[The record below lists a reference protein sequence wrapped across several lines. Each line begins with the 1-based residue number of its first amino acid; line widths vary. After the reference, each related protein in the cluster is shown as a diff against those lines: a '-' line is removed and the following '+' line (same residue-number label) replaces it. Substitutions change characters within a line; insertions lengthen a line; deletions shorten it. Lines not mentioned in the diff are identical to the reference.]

1 MATVICP
8 RSALVALGSNLGP
21 SKELIHLAIDLLQKH
36 VDARIVTSS
45 LWKTTP
51 MDCPEGSPSFV
62 NAAMALH
69 ANSDLDP
76 ESLLHTLLSIEA
88 KLGRKRSGIANEPRP
103 MDMDLIACGPH
114 QRNSTLLTLPHPR
127 FHLRPFVLAP
137 LSEVA
142 PDWILPGQEKT
153 IQTLWSDMKESQSN
167 LGLSRLT

>member
-1 MATVICP
+1 
-8 RSALVALGSNLGP
+8 
-21 SKELIHLAIDLLQKH
+21 
-36 VDARIVTSS
+36 
-45 LWKTTP
+45 
-51 MDCPEGSPSFV
+51 MDCPEGAPSFV

-114 QRNSTLLTLPHPR
+114 QRESTLLTLPHPR

-153 IQTLWSDMKESQSN
+153 IETLLVGYEREQVQPGVEPIDLISSLDKTFIR
-167 LGLSRLT
+167 LDVLSKRNEPVSAPWP

>member
-21 SKELIHLAIDLLQKH
+21 SEELIHLAIDLLQKH
-36 VDARIVTSS
+36 VDVRIVTSA

-51 MDCPEGSPSFV
+51 MDCPEGSPSYV

-76 ESLLHTLLSIEA
+76 ESLLRTLLSIEA
-88 KLGRKRSGIANEPRP
+88 KLGRKRSGITNEPRP

-114 QRNSTLLTLPHPR
+114 QRESNLLTLPHPR

-137 LSEVA
+137 LSEIA
-142 PDWILPGQEKT
+142 RDWILPGQEKT
-153 IQTLWSDMKESQSN
+153 IGTLWLDMKESKSN
-167 LGLSRLT
+167 LGLSPLT

>member
-21 SKELIHLAIDLLQKH
+21 SEELIHRAIDLLQKH

-88 KLGRKRSGIANEPRP
+88 KLGRKRRGIANEPRP

-114 QRNSTLLTLPHPR
+114 QRESTLLTLPHPR

-153 IQTLWSDMKESQSN
+153 IETLWLDMKESQSN
-167 LGLSRLT
+167 LGLSPLT